1 MSEPFIGEIKLL
13 GFGWAPR
20 GWALCDGAALPVQQN
35 AALYSLLGIQFGGD
49 GRQTFKLPDLRGRTP
64 VGIGGANRYVTG
76 AAFGEERVVLKAD
89 QLPRH
94 IHTVYGSNAP
104 SDKFQAAGANDVFG
118 TTLQP
123 LFGTGVSGKTPMSA
137 GCVSPTGPG
146 GGHNNMQP
154 SLVMNFCIAL
164 MGLYPQR
171 D

>member
-1 MSEPFIGEIKLL
+1 MSEPFVGEIKLF

-64 VGIGGANRYVTG
+64 VGIGGANRYPTG
-76 AAFGEERVVLKAD
+76 ASFGVERVVLSPAA
-89 QLPRH
+89 LP
-94 IHTVYGSNAP
+94 IHNHAVYGSSAA
-104 SDKFQAAGANDVFG
+104 SDKLLAPGANDVFG

-123 LFGTGVSGKTPMSA
+123 LFRTGTGGKTALSA
-137 GCVSPTGPG
+137 GSVSSTGAG
-146 GGHNNMQP
+146 EGHNTMQP
-154 SLVMNFCIAL
+154 SLVLNFCIAL